1 MELSL
6 FISDKSLKPPPGAG
20 MYLKFDIVR
29 EYISKNYPEIMD
41 EYDSEGDDGD
51 VDDVVNESRLR
62 QPTPGFDRNE
72 FRTEEVDDIDDDHE
86 GDIDSSESSSSE

>member
-1 MELSL
+1 
-6 FISDKSLKPPPGAG
+6 

-41 EYDSEGDDGD
+41 EYDSEGDDDD

>member
-1 MELSL
+1 
-6 FISDKSLKPPPGAG
+6 

-41 EYDSEGDDGD
+41 EYDSEGDEA
-51 VDDVVNESRLR
+51 DDDIIADSRL
-62 QPTPGFDRNE
+62 PNPGRKWDRSE

>member
-1 MELSL
+1 
-6 FISDKSLKPPPGAG
+6 

-51 VDDVVNESRLR
+51 DDDIITDPRQRL
-62 QPTPGFDRNE
+62 PTPGFDRNE
-72 FRTEEVDDIDDDHE
+72 FRTEEIDDIDDDHE
-86 GDIDSSESSSSE
+86 GDIDSSESSSE